1 MRHRDASRRLS
12 LYVVVGIVIVAVS
25 MATAFFLLAK
35 LLPAKASS
43 EAPTSASTLTSGII
57 DKDEE
62 NFSRPAKLIIP
73 KLAIDADVLPMGLTE
88 EGDMESPLT
97 NQDTGWYKYGSRPGN
112 EGSAVI
118 DGHFGLNGEAVFGKL
133 SQLVPGDVISIVDD
147 RGDKVSFS
155 VREIKE
161 YDRESDA
168 EEIFNRQDGAHLNL
182 ITCNGEW
189 EAKQATYSKRLI
201 VFSDRIE
208 K

>member
-1 MRHRDASRRLS
+1 
-12 LYVVVGIVIVAVS
+12 

-62 NFSRPAKLIIP
+62 NFGRPAKLIIP